1 MFDQKI
7 TNKKYL
13 KGITER
19 LTKIWIEKLW
29 TVKEIYGFKNVMN
42 LKRQDTLCRWKKWWT
57 KNSLWVW
64 WKKWDLNMLK

>member
-29 TVKEIYGFKNVMN
+29 TVKEIYRFKNLMN
-42 LKRQDTLCRWKKWWT
+42 FKRQDTLCRWKK
-57 KNSLWVW
+57 
-64 WKKWDLNMLK
+64 